1 MFINKII
8 KTRIIISKIKVI
20 TIITTI
26 NNIPHSIK
34 IKIPIIIIKTFII
47 WELMSYNQSPIILII
62 IINFINL
69 KVSHQDLYKVGVV
82 VEISQFINNN
92 ISLLLQIIIIYYL
105 NNILSKFN
113 NKIERK
119 TGE

>member
-47 WELMSYNQSPIILII
+47 WELTSYNQSPIILI